1 MAERIAFEMILLEVS
16 QIPIGLTPG
25 HLFSAINRQA
35 RKADRPLGSLK
46 DVQRLLANMAIELHR
61 SQEAEWKD
69 VQRRLQQCIASSPEG
84 PAAPLVLRA
93 AERIQLES
101 ILS

>member
-69 VQRRLQQCIASSPEG
+69 VQRRLQQYASSPEG

-93 AERIQLES
+93 AERIQLAY